1 MISEEIF
8 MKILDKIHEEDLD
21 TLLILNPYNI
31 TYLAGFKPS
40 SSSVLVIKDEPVLF
54 TSKMDM
60 ENANLNS
67 KINVEE
73 FKSLDEIKKLMKGR
87 VGIES
92 SMNMGT
98 FEKLKKDSS
107 FDFKITRIIEE
118 MRQVKTSLE
127 LENIIKALRIAE
139 KSLKGINFDKK
150 NENEIAAEIE
160 YNMRLHG
167 SNKAA
172 FDTIV
177 ASGTRSSLPHADP
190 TSKSIETPVVI
201 DWGAKYNNY
210 CSDTTRTIIETEKH
224 EEIFD
229 IVLEAQKSAVDA
241 VKPGVKA
248 SYIDKV
254 ARDVIE
260 EYGYG
265 KSFIHSTG
273 HGVGLEVHEGPSLS
287 KRETTKLNKGM
298 IITIEP
304 GIYLENEFGVRI
316 EDMVHITNKGN
327 VLNKIKTK
335 ISM

>member
-1 MISEEIF
+1 
-8 MKILDKIHEEDLD
+8 MKIIDAMHKENLD
-21 TLLILNPYNI
+21 TLFILNPYNI
-31 TYLAGFKPS
+31 AYLAGFKPS
-40 SSSVLVIKDEPVLF
+40 SSSFLVITDEPVLF
-54 TSKMDM
+54 TSKMDI
-60 ENANLNS
+60 EDANLNS
-67 KINVEE
+67 KIHVEE
-73 FKSLDEIKKLMKGR
+73 FKSLDKIKEIIKGN
-87 VGIES
+87 VGIEG
-92 SMNMGT
+92 SMKMET
-98 FEKLKKDSS
+98 FERLKKDSS

-118 MRQVKTSLE
+118 KRQIKTKDE
-127 LENIIKALRIAE
+127 LENIVKALRIAE
-139 KSLKGINFDKK
+139 KSLKEVNDLKK
-150 NENEIAAEIE
+150 SENEIAAEIE
-160 YNMRLHG
+160 YNMRLNG

-190 TSKSIETPVVI
+190 TLKHIEMPVVI

-210 CSDTTRTIIETEKH
+210 CSDTTRTIIQNEKH
-224 EEIFD
+224 EEIFN
-229 IVLEAQKSAVDA
+229 IVLEAQKSAINA
-241 VKPGVKA
+241 IKPGVKA

-273 HGVGLEVHEGPSLS
+273 HSIGLEVHESPSLS
-287 KRETTKLNKGM
+287 NRETIKLQKGM
-298 IITIEP
+298 VITVEP

-335 ISM
+335 IEI

>member
-1 MISEEIF
+1 
-8 MKILDKIHEEDLD
+8 MKLFDKMHEKNLD
-21 TLLILNPYNI
+21 TLLILNPHNI
-31 TYLAGFKPS
+31 TYLAGFMPS
-40 SSSVLVIKDEPVLF
+40 SSSVLLIKDDPVLF

-60 ENANLNS
+60 EDANLNS
-67 KINVEE
+67 QIQVEE
-73 FKSLDEIKKLMKGR
+73 FKSLDKIKELMKGT
-87 VGIES
+87 VGIEG
-92 SMNMGT
+92 SMKMET
-98 FEKLKKDSS
+98 FEKLKNDSQ
-107 FDFKITRIIEE
+107 FEFKITRIIED
-118 MRQVKTSLE
+118 MRQIKTSKE
-127 LENIIKALRIAE
+127 LKNIVEAIMIAE
-139 KSLKGINFDKK
+139 KSLKNINLDKR

-160 YNMRLHG
+160 YKIRLNG
-167 SNKAA
+167 SEKAA

-190 TSKSIETPVVI
+190 TLKSIEMPVVI

-224 EEIFD
+224 GEIFD
-229 IVLEAQKSAVDA
+229 IVLEAQKSAIDA
-241 VKPGVKA
+241 IKPGVKA

-273 HGVGLEVHEGPSLS
+273 HGVGLEVHESPSLS
-287 KRETTKLNKGM
+287 KREILKLQKGM

-316 EDMVHITNKGN
+316 ENMIHITNKGN
-327 VLNKIKTK
+327 VLNKIKNK
-335 ISM
+335 INI